1 MSQHYMIFATFI
13 RLIGSPFYGSL
24 REGLLGHRDIFTSH
38 IWFWHNVTAPTARA
52 SKQPSLEIH
61 WCFFGSANAYVD
73 LASTDIPR
81 VRKDQLQ
88 AYSLYYPLKR
98 SLIRR

>member
-1 MSQHYMIFATFI
+1 MSQHDMVFATFI

-73 LASTDIPR
+73 LASTDIPSSELER
-81 VRKDQLQ
+81 TSYRHIVYIIPSKDL
-88 AYSLYYPLKR
+88 
-98 SLIRR
+98 